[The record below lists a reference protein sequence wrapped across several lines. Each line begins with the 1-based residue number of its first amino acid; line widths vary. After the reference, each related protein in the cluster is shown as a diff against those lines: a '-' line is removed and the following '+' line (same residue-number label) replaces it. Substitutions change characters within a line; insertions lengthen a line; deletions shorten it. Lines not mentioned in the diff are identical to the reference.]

1 MGGSEE
7 NIMENTRT
15 EKEIQDINIAVFIDT
30 VDKILG
36 KELNTK
42 QAKKIIRQIKRLER
56 KISTRESGKVLIT
69 NSLCDML
76 GWKENTE
83 YIVGNRRYKI
93 SDNILYYKDPMLNV
107 CVWQENKGQ
116 LSKFDKFFNAKEI
129 SENYHL
135 YNEELGDYGYLNV
148 VDFKNDEEKILF
160 DGNKKIFG
168 IRNIFTEDECN
179 YLKSKYKSAN
189 LCERIDVL

>member
-1 MGGSEE
+1 
-7 NIMENTRT
+7 MENTRT
-15 EKEIQDINIAVFIDT
+15 EKEIQDINMAVFIDT

-42 QAKKIIRQIKRLER
+42 QAKKIMRQIKRLER
-56 KISTRESGKVLIT
+56 KI
-69 NSLCDML
+69 NSNELETTLVNNKLCSVL

-83 YIVGNRRYKI
+83 YIVDNRRYKI
-93 SDNILYYKDPMLNV
+93 SDNILYYKDPMFN
-107 CVWQENKGQ
+107 VWQENKGQ

-168 IRNIFTEDECN
+168 IRNIFTEEECN
-179 YLKSKYKSAN
+179 YLKNKYKSAI
-189 LCERIDVL
+189 LCEMEEIK

>member
-15 EKEIQDINIAVFIDT
+15 EKEIQDINMAEFINT

-42 QAKKIIRQIKRLER
+42 QAKKIMRQIKRLER
-56 KISTRESGKVLIT
+56 KI
-69 NSLCDML
+69 NSNELETTLVNNKLCSVL

-83 YIVGNRRYKI
+83 YIVDNRRYKI
-93 SDNILYYKDPMLNV
+93 SNNILYYKDPMFN
-107 CVWQENKGQ
+107 VWQENKGQ

-148 VDFKNDEEKILF
+148 VDFKDDEEKILF

-179 YLKSKYKSAN
+179 YLKNKYKSAN

>member
-1 MGGSEE
+1 
-7 NIMENTRT
+7 MENTRT
-15 EKEIQDINIAVFIDT
+15 EKEIQDINMAVFIDT

-42 QAKKIIRQIKRLER
+42 QAKKIMRQIKRLER
-56 KISTRESGKVLIT
+56 KI
-69 NSLCDML
+69 NSNELETTLGNNKLCSVL

-83 YIVGNRRYKI
+83 YIIDNRRYKI

-116 LSKFDKFFNAKEI
+116 LSKLDKFLNAKEI

-148 VDFKNDEEKILF
+148 VNFKNDEEKILF

-168 IRNIFTEDECN
+168 IRNIFTEEECN
-179 YLKSKYKSAN
+179 YLKNKYKSAD

>member
-1 MGGSEE
+1 
-7 NIMENTRT
+7 MENTRT

-116 LSKFDKFFNAKEI
+116 LSKLDKFLNAKEI

-148 VDFKNDEEKILF
+148 VNFKNDEEKILF

-168 IRNIFTEDECN
+168 IRNIFTEEECN
-179 YLKSKYKSAN
+179 YLKNKYKSAD

>member
-1 MGGSEE
+1 
-7 NIMENTRT
+7 MENTRT
-15 EKEIQDINIAVFIDT
+15 EKEIQDINIDVFINT
-30 VDKILG
+30 VDQILG

-56 KISTRESGKVLIT
+56 KISARESGNVLIT
-69 NSLCDML
+69 NSLCVIL

-83 YIVGNRRYKI
+83 YIVDNRRYKI
-93 SDNILYYKDPMLNV
+93 SNNILYYKDPMFN
-107 CVWQENKGQ
+107 VWQENKGQ

-168 IRNIFTEDECN
+168 IRNIFTEEECN
-179 YLKSKYKSAN
+179 YLKNKYKSAN
-189 LCERIDVL
+189 LCEMIDVSQHNEQ